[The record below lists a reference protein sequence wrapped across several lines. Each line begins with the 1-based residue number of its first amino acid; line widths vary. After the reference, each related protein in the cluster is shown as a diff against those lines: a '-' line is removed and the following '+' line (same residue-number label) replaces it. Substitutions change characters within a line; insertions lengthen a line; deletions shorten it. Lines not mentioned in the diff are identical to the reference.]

1 LRRNIPL
8 HRPDDGF
15 GRSANAKPASARI
28 ADVVLLF
35 VGKVKKRPRFSRESV
50 INKRSTL
57 QQRSY
62 TMAKKTKK
70 KAKAKKKK

>member
-1 LRRNIPL
+1 M
-8 HRPDDGF
+8 
-15 GRSANAKPASARI
+15 
-28 ADVVLLF
+28 F

>member
-1 LRRNIPL
+1 MTPCSII
-8 HRPDDGF
+8 HGIYWVV
-15 GRSANAKPASARI
+15 GNAKKRQMLSCESAT
-28 ADVVLLF
+28 
-35 VGKVKKRPRFSRESV
+35 G
-50 INKRSTL
+50 KRSSL